1 MTNPLVSK
9 YFEEL
14 ITHQNRVMREL
25 LQGKITPKE
34 ASAIHRAVS
43 RKLTLAQVAERYVVN
58 VRTITRW
65 TADEKLGFPRP
76 LIINRSKLW
85 DEEELMEWERDRA
98 RAMTTGKW

>member
-34 ASAIHRAVS
+34 ASAMDRAVGS
-43 RKLTLAQVAERYVVN
+43 QLRVIEEGLRIRRTL
-58 VRTITRW
+58 
-65 TADEKLGFPRP
+65 
-76 LIINRSKLW
+76 NRLRGL
-85 DEEELMEWERDRA
+85 EEAGE
-98 RAMTTGKW
+98 GK